1 MSHDVL
7 MHKRRGYASL
17 AALTAVVLLISGAI
31 YVGVGALKGRAAAG
45 TPAARAAVWVG
56 TWSAP
61 PVEAEPGGGQG
72 ERGVRSVRNV
82 VHTSIGGTAARLTL
96 SNLLGRRPLTVA
108 QVSLALRAG
117 SGPNAVPGS
126 LRQVTFHGLRG
137 VTVAPG
143 GQSVSDPVVLEIPYD
158 GDLLVSVAT
167 PGGPVTIHPRAR
179 QTSYVADG
187 DRTRDVGGQAY
198 TSRIRAW
205 QHVTAVDVLTRE
217 ADGAVVAIGDS
228 ITDGT
233 TATADA
239 NRRWPD
245 VLADRLGRRGAPR
258 YGVLNAGISG
268 NRLLEGGRGP
278 SALARFDRDVLA
290 RPGVKTVIVA
300 IGIND
305 LLRAPRTARADRI
318 TAGLAELTR
327 RAHARGL
334 KVIGATLLP
343 CGGYRGC
350 THSVQAVREE
360 VNAVVR
366 GGGVFDGVVDFDRVL
381 RDPYARGRLRAV
393 YDSGDHVH
401 PSDAGYARMGGAVD
415 VAGL

>member
-45 TPAARAAVWVG
+45 TTAARAAVWVG

-61 PVEAEPGGGQG
+61 PVEAAGGGQG
-72 ERGVRSVRNV
+72 ERGARSVRNV

-117 SGPNAVPGS
+117 SGADAAPGS

-137 VTVAPG
+137 VTIAPG

-167 PGGPVTIHPRAR
+167 PGGPVTVHPRAR

-198 TSRIRAW
+198 TSRIHTW

-258 YGVLNAGISG
+258 YSVLNAGISG
-268 NRLLEGGRGP
+268 NRLLEGGAVPVRSP
-278 SALARFDRDVLA
+278 AS
-290 RPGVKTVIVA
+290 
-300 IGIND
+300 
-305 LLRAPRTARADRI
+305 TAM
-318 TAGLAELTR
+318 
-327 RAHARGL
+327 
-334 KVIGATLLP
+334 
-343 CGGYRGC
+343 C
-350 THSVQAVREE
+350 S
-360 VNAVVR
+360 
-366 GGGVFDGVVDFDRVL
+366 
-381 RDPYARGRLRAV
+381 RGR
-393 YDSGDHVH
+393 G
-401 PSDAGYARMGGAVD
+401 
-415 VAGL
+415 

>member
-1 MSHDVL
+1 MY
-7 MHKRRGYASL
+7 KRRRYASL
-17 AALTAVVLLISGAI
+17 AALTAVALLISGAI
-31 YVGVGALKGRAAAG
+31 YLGVGALPGRAAARP
-45 TPAARAAVWVG
+45 PAAPAAVWVG

-61 PVEAEPGGGQG
+61 PVEAAADGDPGGGDPREPG
-72 ERGVRSVRNV
+72 ARTVRNV

-117 SGPNAVPGS
+117 SGADAVPGT
-126 LRQVTFHGLRG
+126 LRRVTFHGLRR
-137 VTVAPG
+137 VTIAPG
-143 GQSVSDPVVLEIPYD
+143 GQSVSDPVVLKIPYD

-167 PGGPVTIHPRAR
+167 HGGPVTVHPRAR

-187 DRTRDVGGQAY
+187 DRTQDVGGEAY
-198 TSRIRAW
+198 ASRIHTWR
-205 QHVTAVDVLTRE
+205 HLTAVDVLTRE

-233 TATADA
+233 TATSDA

-245 VLADRLGRRGAPR
+245 VLADLLERRGTPH
-258 YGVLNAGISG
+258 YGVLNAGIGG

-278 SALARFDRDVLA
+278 TALARFDRDVLA
-290 RPGVKTVIVA
+290 RPGVRTVIVA

-305 LLRAPRTARADRI
+305 LLRAPRTATADRI
-318 TAGLAELTR
+318 TAGFAELTR

-334 KVIGATLLP
+334 RVVGATLLP

-350 THSVQAVREE
+350 TRSVQAVREE
-360 VNAVVR
+360 VNGAVR
-366 GGGVFDGVVDFDRVL
+366 GGGVFDGVVDFDRAL
-381 RDPYARGRLRAV
+381 RDPYAPGRLKTA

-415 VAGL
+415 LAGL